1 MTQHRLRRLLPLAAL
16 VPVLALAACS
26 GPRIVRSDLGMMYST
41 GELFAAADGRD
52 LRTVIQGNP
61 FGAPGF
67 DQRVTE
73 IMTGTYIGPSTR
85 FTTTPGPTENRNYF
99 VSVVFNAQPEVN
111 PFNLCDRKTWTTAPA
126 KRPIVVRA
134 AFCILGREQSAVAG
148 YLDQA
153 TGPDDPQFVDLIRH
167 LTIQLFPYV
176 SPLPFGRPDF
186 P

>member
-1 MTQHRLRRLLPLAAL
+1 MIVLRCALALAAL
-16 VPVLALAACS
+16 LALAACS

-52 LRTVIQGNP
+52 LRTVVQGNL
-61 FGAPGF
+61 FGTPGF

-73 IMTGTYIGPSTR
+73 IMTGTYVGPRTR

-99 VSVVFNAQPEVN
+99 VSVVFNAQPAVN
-111 PFNLCDRKTWTTAPA
+111 PFDLCDRKTWTIAPA

-134 AFCILGREQSAVAG
+134 AFCILGREQSAVTG

-153 TGPDDPQFVDLIRH
+153 TGPDDPNFTALVHDL
-167 LTIQLFPYV
+167 TVQLFPYV
-176 SPLPFGRPDF
+176 LPVPFGRPDF

>member
-1 MTQHRLRRLLPLAAL
+1 MILLRCALAAAAL
-16 VPVLALAACS
+16 LALAACS

-52 LRTVIQGNP
+52 LRTVVQGNP

-67 DQRVTE
+67 EQWVTE
-73 IMTGTYIGPSTR
+73 IMTGTYVGPRTR

-153 TGPDDPQFVDLIRH
+153 TGPDDPQFVSLVRN